1 MVIDKIWYAPP
12 GHNNSCAPVSIY
24 SMIHSNLVNEG
35 ASIGAD
41 LITIDGVGN
50 SLSMNARGTFSRTF
64 GSGLSEANIQKISR
78 TVSRGLSKLGMEIDF
93 KLRTDTIGLPD
104 IINGEIREDH
114 FVTVCFS
121 YSFYLQ
127 YFQDENR
134 DHPCLATVER
144 PLDPLYSPGHCVL
157 ILGEAGGEYQL
168 LDPNCKYST
177 SLVVEEKSSFLR
189 NYSNKIVRIDRE
201 EFIGRI
207 LLGRMDSYD
216 DQNRVVVS
224 TVIHVRDPSRH
235 DNFTLFD
242 FLGTEADHV

>member
-104 IINGEIREDH
+104 GS
-114 FVTVCFS
+114 VTLTGHDPVFS
-121 YSFYLQ
+121 GCYIS
-127 YFQDENR
+127 
-134 DHPCLATVER
+134 
-144 PLDPLYSPGHCVL
+144 GHSCVFDYRFPF
-157 ILGEAGGEYQL
+157 IL
-168 LDPNCKYST
+168 S
-177 SLVVEEKSSFLR
+177 
-189 NYSNKIVRIDRE
+189 
-201 EFIGRI
+201 
-207 LLGRMDSYD
+207 
-216 DQNRVVVS
+216 
-224 TVIHVRDPSRH
+224 
-235 DNFTLFD
+235 
-242 FLGTEADHV
+242 